1 MLRFLQSVGVM
12 LWLWSVCGTIT
23 ATVLALF
30 FAVRAAYIPV
40 RQSQRSGMD
49 AVIRIA
55 NLGLASYLAMF
66 AFFAVLRTVSGP
78 WNPTGVALTV
88 VIAVWL
94 GAAVGLFFN
103 SRAAW
108 WGSVI
113 GVGTVL
119 LGPLASICEAILLMF
134 LPSDRGM
141 KLQILTTTMSAMML
155 TLICAPV
162 LAGLLRLRHT
172 LARPLPNTSI
182 PA

>member
-1 MLRFLQSVGVM
+1 MS
-12 LWLWSVCGTIT
+12 T
-23 ATVLALF
+23 AIGF
-30 FAVRAAYIPV
+30 
-40 RQSQRSGMD
+40 
-49 AVIRIA
+49 
-55 NLGLASYLAMF
+55 
-66 AFFAVLRTVSGP
+66 
-78 WNPTGVALTV
+78 ALTV

-119 LGPLASICEAILLMF
+119 LGPLASISETILLMF